1 MTFFTFSNIFISL
14 INFMLST
21 ITTLKAETPENE
33 DTKRDICE
41 SKLHG
46 K

>member
-1 MTFFTFSNIFISL
+1 
-14 INFMLST
+14 MLST

-33 DTKRDICE
+33 DTKRDKCG

-46 K
+46 KQETQHLTTMRQW